1 MGMGEEASELSLS
14 TPGGENDTERSQAFR
29 FPYPVAYDV
38 QLALM
43 SALFEAI
50 EHRRAGVFESPTGT
64 VSRDNR

>member
-1 MGMGEEASELSLS
+1 MKEETSELSLS
-14 TPGGENDTERSQAFR
+14 TPGGESDADRSQAFH
-29 FPYPVAYDV
+29 FPYPVAYNV

-64 VSRDNR
+64 VGRDN